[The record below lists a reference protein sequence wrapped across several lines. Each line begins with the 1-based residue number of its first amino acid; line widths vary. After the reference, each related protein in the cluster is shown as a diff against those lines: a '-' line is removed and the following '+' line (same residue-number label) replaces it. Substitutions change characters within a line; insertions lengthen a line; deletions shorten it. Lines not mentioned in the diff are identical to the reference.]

1 MNKRNLTIPFILILF
16 AAAYTFGVAK
26 LEPERLVLWLNTMVG
41 TTLSAMFAL
50 ITGMAIFEAQ
60 RKVKAKAA
68 KADMTML
75 LKAELSDVRRSLS
88 ESGSLNIHFDS
99 GSMSVL
105 VTNIQPLVL
114 EKAALSGIYSELD
127 SENLIHI
134 ARKLRVINQ
143 KMEHLLSCLRSNSGK
158 EMIIHACNNVEE
170 SRVAILADIDFICQK
185 LALQLSDNYPESI
198 EQKSSAQQSA

>member
-1 MNKRNLTIPFILILF
+1 MNKQNLTIPLIIIIF
-16 AAAYTFGVAK
+16 VAAYTFGVAK

-68 KADMTML
+68 KADMTKL

-99 GSMSVL
+99 SSISVL

-134 ARKLRVINQ
+134 ARKLRVINL
-143 KMEHLLSCLRSNSGK
+143 KMEHLLSCLRSNSGQ
-158 EMIIHACNNVEE
+158 EVIIHACTNVEE
-170 SRVAILADIDFICQK
+170 SRLAILTDIDFICQK
-185 LALQLSDNYPESI
+185 LDLQLSDNYPESI
-198 EQKSSAQQSA
+198 EQKSSAQQGA